1 MMDYTNIYQMK
12 LIFER
17 LDCLVENSA
26 IIFVAQKH
34 AVIFVH
40 QIGKKSTNSLKSYKQ
55 SRVREIGIA

>member
-1 MMDYTNIYQMK
+1 MK

-26 IIFVAQKH
+26 IIFVAQNH

-55 SRVREIGIA
+55 SRIREIGIA

>member
-1 MMDYTNIYQMK
+1 MK